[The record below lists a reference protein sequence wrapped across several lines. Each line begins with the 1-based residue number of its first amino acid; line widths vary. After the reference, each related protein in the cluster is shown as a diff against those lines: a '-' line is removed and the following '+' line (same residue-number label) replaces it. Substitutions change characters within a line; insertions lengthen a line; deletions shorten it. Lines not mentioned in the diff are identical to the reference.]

1 MPSIAFPTTIETIV
15 TQIDEISS
23 FPDIALRV
31 MRVVSRND
39 ASIADLRAVVEQDPQ
54 LVARVLRTVNSAA
67 YGLRCRVD
75 SIHRAIALLGFTT
88 IKNLALTASVSPVF
102 QDTTPIGSYNRG
114 LLWKHLVSV
123 AVISRMVA
131 ARSGLKY
138 FEEAYMC
145 GLLHDLGIILLD
157 QHHHEVFVSVLHRLN
172 PQAGTCEIEREILG
186 FTHAQLGAAVAE
198 RWGFPESIVDVIRY
212 HHDSRRCQPEYR
224 SIGHA
229 VEIANYL
236 CTRRGLPSLGVQNI
250 SIPHRDAFSALSLGR
265 EGMRV
270 LVEDLEKEL
279 HKSQDLFRI

>member
-114 LLWKHLVSV
+114 
-123 AVISRMVA
+123 
-131 ARSGLKY
+131 
-138 FEEAYMC
+138 
-145 GLLHDLGIILLD
+145 
-157 QHHHEVFVSVLHRLN
+157 
-172 PQAGTCEIEREILG
+172 
-186 FTHAQLGAAVAE
+186 
-198 RWGFPESIVDVIRY
+198 
-212 HHDSRRCQPEYR
+212 
-224 SIGHA
+224 
-229 VEIANYL
+229 
-236 CTRRGLPSLGVQNI
+236 
-250 SIPHRDAFSALSLGR
+250 
-265 EGMRV
+265 
-270 LVEDLEKEL
+270 
-279 HKSQDLFRI
+279 